1 MRRPENSVDRWKDG
15 AYMRVFAFE
24 GRPYS
29 VRAVQAGSASKP
41 LLEVSVRGEKAGR
54 QSLIRPL
61 QELLKKMLGLEAD
74 LSGFYALARKDKKL
88 RAISEQF
95 SGLKPPRFQ
104 SAFEAAINAIS
115 CQQLSLAVGITLLN
129 RLAAAFGVKD
139 EDGAPGFPEPG
150 ALSAAKIPDIKKMG
164 YSLAKAT
171 AITALSEKQAKEGV
185 FNSLEAA
192 IRGSFGDAEI
202 IRTLTALRG
211 IGRWSAQ
218 YILLRGL
225 GRLSIF
231 PEGDSGASRAL
242 KNWLGPEEAAPSIT
256 RFHPYGGLV
265 YFHLLL
271 RGLDAKGYVRGHI
284 K

>member
-1 MRRPENSVDRWKDG
+1 MRRPENTVDRWKDG
-15 AYMRVFAFE
+15 AYKRVFVFE
-24 GRPYS
+24 GRAYS
-29 VRAVQAGSASKP
+29 VQAVQAGSVSKP
-41 LLEVSVRGEKAGR
+41 LLEVSVRGEGAGR
-54 QSLIRPL
+54 QSVIKPL
-61 QELLKKMLGLEAD
+61 KELLGKMLGLDAD

-88 RAISEQF
+88 KAISEQF

-129 RLAAAFGVKD
+129 RLALAFGVKD
-139 EDGAPGFPEPG
+139 EDGAPGFPESR
-150 ALSAAKIPDIKKMG
+150 ALSTAKIPEIRKMG
-164 YSLAKAT
+164 YSSAKAT

-185 FNSLEAA
+185 LDSLEAA
-192 IRGSFGDAEI
+192 IRGPSGDTEI
-202 IRTLTALRG
+202 IKVLTALRG

-225 GRLSIF
+225 GRLNIF

-242 KNWLGPEEAAPSIT
+242 KNWLGPEEAASVIT
-256 RFHPYGGLV
+256 RFDPYGGLV

-271 RGLDAKGYVRGHI
+271 RGLESRGYI